1 MNQHELHNY
10 LPFNTQYRNKYE
22 DSCPLFYGE
31 LAVADSDFRILTA
44 RGPSLCEGSRF
55 ALTDANKRFLF
66 KTLTESR
73 RVVLR
78 RRSQI
83 VLVSGE
89 LLPAGFY
96 LLLLPEGERNAVA
109 GAMSYLAG
117 MRDMI
122 LSAAARKAAEKSVG
136 DEGFSAAE
144 DEMAL
149 LDGILRPE
157 SGLSFAE
164 LCERIA
170 FYAGCHIRFDDSL
183 RRVSLPELR
192 SERIRLTAFLLCI
205 FLILR
210 KVDPDGADLAFDCDG
225 GFSCR
230 VLLRSTLPVSGDLL
244 SALEAVLRHPSFA
257 PFRLEWGVK

>member
-44 RGPSLCEGSRF
+44 RGPTLCEGSRF

-96 LLLLPEGERNAVA
+96 ILLLPEGERNAVA
-109 GAMSYLAG
+109 GAMSYLAE

-122 LSAAARKAAEKSVG
+122 LTAAARKAAEKCVG

-149 LDGILRPE
+149 LDGVLRPE
-157 SGLSFAE
+157 SGLSLAE

-192 SERIRLTAFLLCI
+192 SERIRLTLTWTMRSPEGPP
-205 FLILR
+205 LR
-210 KVDPDGADLAFDCDG
+210 
-225 GFSCR
+225 
-230 VLLRSTLPVSGDLL
+230 PVSPCERI
-244 SALEAVLRHPSFA
+244 AIFCPSSMPAGIVISSFFVTLTK
-257 PFRLEWGVK
+257 PFPRQ

>member
-31 LAVADSDFRILTA
+31 LAVADGDFRILTA

-96 LLLLPEGERNAVA
+96 ILLLPEGERNAVA
-109 GAMSYLAG
+109 G
-117 MRDMI
+117 
-122 LSAAARKAAEKSVG
+122 
-136 DEGFSAAE
+136 
-144 DEMAL
+144 
-149 LDGILRPE
+149 GI
-157 SGLSFAE
+157 
-164 LCERIA
+164 
-170 FYAGCHIRFDDSL
+170 
-183 RRVSLPELR
+183 
-192 SERIRLTAFLLCI
+192 
-205 FLILR
+205 
-210 KVDPDGADLAFDCDG
+210 
-225 GFSCR
+225 
-230 VLLRSTLPVSGDLL
+230 
-244 SALEAVLRHPSFA
+244 SALV
-257 PFRLEWGVK
+257 

>member
-31 LAVADSDFRILTA
+31 LAVADGDFRILTA

-96 LLLLPEGERNAVA
+96 ILLLPEGERNAVA

-144 DEMAL
+144 DEMTL
-149 LDGILRPE
+149 LDGVLRPE
-157 SGLSFAE
+157 SGLSLAE

-210 KVDPDGADLAFDCDG
+210 KVDPDGADLAFDCGG

>member
-157 SGLSFAE
+157 SGLSLAE

-170 FYAGCHIRFDDSL
+170 FYAGCHIRFDDSP
-183 RRVSLPELR
+183 RGE
-192 SERIRLTAFLLCI
+192 AFLTLCEQGKYHFMLWFAFAI
-205 FLILR
+205 RPHLSPAAANCSQFSSPLQRGRLWCATLSS
-210 KVDPDGADLAFDCDG
+210 GLAF
-225 GFSCR
+225 
-230 VLLRSTLPVSGDLL
+230 
-244 SALEAVLRHPSFA
+244 
-257 PFRLEWGVK
+257 